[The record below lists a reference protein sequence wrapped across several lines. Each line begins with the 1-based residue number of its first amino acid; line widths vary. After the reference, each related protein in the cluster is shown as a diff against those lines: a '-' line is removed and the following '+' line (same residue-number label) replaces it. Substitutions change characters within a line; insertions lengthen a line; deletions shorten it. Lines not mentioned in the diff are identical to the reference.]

1 MQNSIKTSM
10 LILVATTISCNTM
23 KSTPSEVKKQQ
34 DDSQVYFK
42 ANGTEPFWGLTISEK
57 QIKLFTMQDTIVM
70 PHQKPIQA
78 MDSNVKLYKL
88 KSDTDEMSVQ
98 IIQTECTNDMSG
110 EKFPYTISINYKKNK
125 ELVMHQLKG
134 CGKYNTDYRLN
145 DLWVLEKLNGK
156 EMEKSFFKDNLPSL
170 EINSETNSFSGFAGC
185 NGMSGQLFYEKEL
198 LRFTK
203 IITTMMY
210 CGDTNKER
218 EFLKALNSATKYTI
232 ENNRLTLSNPSKEL
246 MVFKKID

>member
-1 MQNSIKTSM
+1 
-10 LILVATTISCNTM
+10 
-23 KSTPSEVKKQQ
+23 
-34 DDSQVYFK
+34 
-42 ANGTEPFWGLTISEK
+42 
-57 QIKLFTMQDTIVM
+57 
-70 PHQKPIQA
+70 
-78 MDSNVKLYKL
+78 
-88 KSDTDEMSVQ
+88 
-98 IIQTECTNDMSG
+98 MSG
-110 EKFPYTISINYKKNK
+110 EKFQYTISIDYKKNK